1 MEGGT
6 KMKKWKIAAIIS
18 GTVVGI
24 SGIVGSVFAFLNQ
37 KKTKD
42 SLIEQESDL
51 EQTDIEGTPA
61 EDAEETSEESD
72 SAQ

>member
-1 MEGGT
+1 
-6 KMKKWKIAAIIS
+6 MKKWKIAAIIS